1 MRVDKYRNLFFH
13 INFLVETYLNKVGT
27 MKRKD
32 HVYIV
37 SGSLK
42 TENALVKAILDKAG
56 ILILILCK
64 EWRNE
69 TAIEVKIS
77 ANVKLSSYLLLKET
91 TSILQPHT
99 WIYNICVKNRER
111 S

>member
-1 MRVDKYRNLFFH
+1 
-13 INFLVETYLNKVGT
+13 

-32 HVYIV
+32 HVYLV
-37 SGSLK
+37 SGNLK
-42 TENALVKAILDKAG
+42 TQDASVKAILDIVG
-56 ILILILCK
+56 ILTLILCK
-64 EWRNE
+64 EWRYE

-77 ANVKLSSYLLLKET
+77 SNANLSSYLSLEGT
-91 TSILQPHT
+91 TSTLQADT